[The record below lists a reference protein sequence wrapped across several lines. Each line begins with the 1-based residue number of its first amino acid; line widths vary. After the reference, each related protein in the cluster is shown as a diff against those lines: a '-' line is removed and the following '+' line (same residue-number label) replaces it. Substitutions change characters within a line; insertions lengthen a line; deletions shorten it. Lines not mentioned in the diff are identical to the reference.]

1 MVGADTVIVGVDENG
16 LGPRLGP
23 LVVTAITVRATG
35 QGARL
40 AQRAPGRRF
49 ARVGDSKALVSYKDS
64 TLGEAWAR
72 VLLGRLGRDVSTP
85 ASAVHALSL
94 DDRAHLRALCPGA
107 HEAQCW
113 GDDGEGHGADPAL
126 LRSVTKDLARL
137 EALGVV
143 PIDVRSVIV
152 CTRRLNDA
160 AAAGTSRFD
169 VDLHAMERLVLAAR
183 EVAGEELH
191 ATCGKVGGYHQ
202 YEKAFG
208 PLAGRLHVTLE
219 EGRKRSEYRFPG
231 LGHVAF
237 LRDADASH
245 LVVAMAS
252 LVGKWLRDVLMARVI
267 RYHRDGND
275 SLPEASGYH
284 DPVTARFV
292 DGSALARKKRALP
305 DECFERR
312 ATSREAP

>member
-1 MVGADTVIVGVDENG
+1 MAGTVIVGVDENG

-35 QGARL
+35 EGERL

-72 VLLGRLGRDVSTP
+72 VLLARLGRAARTP
-85 ASAVHALSL
+85 TEVVHGLSL
-94 DDRAHLRALCPGA
+94 DERPHLRALCPGA

-113 GDDGEGHGADPAL
+113 GDGGEGHGADPAL
-126 LRSVTKDLARL
+126 VKRVEKDLTRL
-137 EALGVV
+137 EALGIV
-143 PIDVRSVIV
+143 PVDVRSVIL

-183 EVAGEELH
+183 ETAGEELF
-191 ATCGKVGGYHQ
+191 ATCGKVGGYNQ
-202 YEKAFG
+202 YSPAFG

-231 LGHVAF
+231 LGNVAF

-267 RYHRDGND
+267 RYHRAEDGA
-275 SLPEASGYH
+275 LPEASGYH

-292 DGSALARKKRALP
+292 DGSALNRKNRELP
-305 DECFERR
+305 DVCFERR
-312 ATSREAP
+312 ATSRGAT

>member
-1 MVGADTVIVGVDENG
+1 MAGSGTVIVGVDENG

-35 QGARL
+35 PGVRL

-85 ASAVHALSL
+85 A
-94 DDRAHLRALCPGA
+94 G
-107 HEAQCW
+107 
-113 GDDGEGHGADPAL
+113 
-126 LRSVTKDLARL
+126 
-137 EALGVV
+137 
-143 PIDVRSVIV
+143 IV

-183 EVAGEELH
+183 ETAGEELH
-191 ATCGKVGGYHQ
+191 ATCGKVGGYHR
-202 YEKAFG
+202 YANAFG
-208 PLAGRLHVTLE
+208 PLAGRLHVTLV

-231 LGHVAF
+231 LGNVAF

-267 RYHRDGND
+267 RYHRADD
-275 SLPEASGYH
+275 AALPEASGYH

-292 DGSALARKKRALP
+292 DGSALSRKKKQLP
-305 DECFERR
+305 DACFERR
-312 ATSREAP
+312 ATSRAAP